1 MEQTFSIVLP
11 VFGLIALGY
20 ASARAGLLRQEVGDA
35 LADFVFI
42 VAVPVLVFRTI
53 AEADFS
59 VAAPWRIWLPYFAVF
74 GLMWVAGDF
83 LVRRLFARDAR
94 TGVVAGI
101 SAAYGNTVLVGIPL
115 ALAAFG
121 DAGAVPIA
129 LIIAVHLP
137 VTMTVGAILIE
148 RVERADGASA
158 APADAAGVARSVLR
172 NLGRNPIII
181 SIAAGVLWRLLGVP
195 LGGVPATL
203 VDRLADVAATLAL
216 FTLGMSLKRYG
227 IRGNIRAGLVLAGL
241 KLAVMPAL
249 VFLLARYVVPMP
261 PLWAKVVVLA
271 AACPT
276 GVNAYVVSSRFR
288 AAEALASNTITIST
302 GLAVVTTSLWLALVE
317 MA

>member
-1 MEQTFSIVLP
+1 
-11 VFGLIALGY
+11 
-20 ASARAGLLRQEVGDA
+20 
-35 LADFVFI
+35 
-42 VAVPVLVFRTI
+42 
-53 AEADFS
+53 
-59 VAAPWRIWLPYFAVF
+59 
-74 GLMWVAGDF
+74 
-83 LVRRLFARDAR
+83 
-94 TGVVAGI
+94 
-101 SAAYGNTVLVGIPL
+101 
-115 ALAAFG
+115 
-121 DAGAVPIA
+121 
-129 LIIAVHLP
+129 
-137 VTMTVGAILIE
+137 
-148 RVERADGASA
+148 
-158 APADAAGVARSVLR
+158 
-172 NLGRNPIII
+172 
-181 SIAAGVLWRLLGVP
+181 VP

-203 VDRLADVAATLAL
+203 VDRLAEGAATLAL

-317 MA
+317 MT